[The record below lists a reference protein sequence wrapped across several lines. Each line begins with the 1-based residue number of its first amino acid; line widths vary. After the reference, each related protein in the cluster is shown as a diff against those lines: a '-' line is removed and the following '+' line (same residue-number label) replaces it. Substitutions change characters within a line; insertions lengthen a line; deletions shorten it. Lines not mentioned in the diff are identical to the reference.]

1 MVMKSI
7 HQSIRGVLTRI
18 RRVALTLLVCGV
30 ATSGNADEA
39 DRLVVFA
46 AASTVEAV
54 AAAAS
59 GFTQETGIAVVVS
72 HASSASLARQ
82 IEHGAPADIYLS
94 ANNAWVDYLMERDL
108 MVPGSAVV
116 VATNRLVV
124 IAPAGSAVVEGAD
137 WARTLFNALGEDGR
151 LALGDPA
158 HVPAGVYAREALESA
173 GVWQALE
180 ERTARTADVRGAL
193 ILVARGEAPAGM
205 VYATDA
211 LITPD
216 VAVIA
221 NVPGEHHMPIVYVA
235 AEVVGGNHDA
245 AMAFL
250 AMLSGPQGAMAFGD
264 AGFLPVP

>member
-1 MVMKSI
+1 MVMKRI
-7 HQSIRGVLTRI
+7 HQSICGARSRI
-18 RRVALTLLVCGV
+18 CRVALTLLVCGA

-39 DRLVVFA
+39 DSLVVFA
-46 AASTVEAV
+46 AASTIEAV

-82 IEHGAPADIYLS
+82 VEYGAPADIYLS
-94 ANNAWVDYLMERDL
+94 ANNAWVDYLAGRDL

-116 VATNRLVV
+116 VATNSLVV
-124 IAPAGSAVVEGAD
+124 IAPAGDVVEDDAD
-137 WARTLFNALGEDGR
+137 WTRTLFSALGEDGR

-158 HVPAGVYAREALESA
+158 HVPAGVYAREALENG

-180 ERTARTADVRGAL
+180 SRTARTADVRGAL
-193 ILVARGEAPAGM
+193 ILVARGEAPAGL

-211 LITPD
+211 LISPD

-221 NVPGEHHMPIVYVA
+221 AVPSELHAPIVYVA
-235 AEVVGGNHDA
+235 AEVAGGNHDA
-245 AMAFL
+245 AAAFL
-250 AMLSGPQGAMAFGD
+250 AMLAGPQGAAAFSD